1 MTASRETVP
10 SEAPSAPTP
19 SLPDDGAS
27 PSPASPPPVAHE
39 SASAIQEATPAPAGN
54 EPDSVVEE
62 VTTRTSA
69 APTSE
74 VAAEE
79 WSELDREA
87 PDEPSRNGEPYAGEE
102 TGPRGSSPSGRGD
115 WFARRGWN
123 RTDTVTGLAL
133 LVAALVLL
141 PFVATLIVWQI
152 PRAAWVA
159 AVVGGAWLVLM
170 MFGAWV
176 LSRGI
181 RPR

>member
-27 PSPASPPPVAHE
+27 PSLASPPPVGHE
-39 SASAIQEATPAPAGN
+39 S
-54 EPDSVVEE
+54 DSVVED
-62 VTTRTSA
+62 VTMPTA
-69 APTSE
+69 ASSTAE
-74 VAAEE
+74 VAGEE
-79 WSELDREA
+79 PASGSGEETG
-87 PDEPSRNGEPYAGEE
+87 PTEEPPSGSGEE